1 MIRNLVAPSQI
12 CHPFPPLIGE
22 MWHIPIKLERSS
34 IRTSRVILLSGKIP
48 NEYPKKY
55 PKILCRYMFCIQKLC
70 SHHSY
75 SNLKNIHGP
84 VLLLVLS
91 SGSSADRQP
100 HVPTYW
106 VWQETHVWHS
116 SFQAPTTTRAGFICG
131 MWFVKV
137 LTAYQT
143 SVLAGLLPVCSFRPE
158 RFLVYYTLNL
168 MKCSGVLW
176 TIYIYLY
183 WYTVDT
189 CQAEVMWLRFHLYE
203 LKRKNYFG
211 SERLCQEPRDLYLH
225 SALAINFSSDC
236 TNFTWLLCITTA
248 YQQ

>member
-12 CHPFPPLIGE
+12 CHPFPPLIGG

-106 VWQETHVWHS
+106 VWQETHVLHS

-143 SVLAGLLPVCSFRPE
+143 SVLAGLLPVCFKFGPAPLVVSTLVLLNSIEIFSIGKITEFCHNCCNFPYEKTDLIKTNSFGL
-158 RFLVYYTLNL
+158 FCTL
-168 MKCSGVLW
+168 
-176 TIYIYLY
+176 
-183 WYTVDT
+183 
-189 CQAEVMWLRFHLYE
+189 HH
-203 LKRKNYFG
+203 
-211 SERLCQEPRDLYLH
+211 P
-225 SALAINFSSDC
+225 
-236 TNFTWLLCITTA
+236 
-248 YQQ
+248 